1 MPGRTDS
8 STATDSPD
16 AQPPGSD
23 PRTAPAA
30 CSTGTAPAAST
41 ARLPVDRARS
51 GLARLLPDRTPYRR
65 QLRRIGAGRVLEI
78 GCGQGDTLAGCAPGS
93 VGVDHDPQSVE
104 RCRTR
109 GLTAYTADAF
119 LAGPH
124 ARPGAF
130 DALLT
135 AHVLE
140 HLDDEQVE
148 ELLRAYVRYVRPG
161 GGVLLITPQ
170 EAGHRAAGPAPV
182 RFTDFHLLRAFAE
195 SAGLAVRR
203 TYSHP
208 LPRPAGMLLRSN
220 AFVLV
225 AQVPGEGVGRFT
237 DSVPR

>member
-8 STATDSPD
+8 SAATDSLD
-16 AQPPGSD
+16 TGPPGGAT
-23 PRTAPAA
+23 RPARPVRPA
-30 CSTGTAPAAST
+30 GTAPSAST
-41 ARLPVDRARS
+41 ARLPADPEPGGPARPRSARS
-51 GLARLLPDRTPYRR
+51 PFRT
-65 QLRRIGAGRVLEI
+65 QLRRIGGGRVLEI
-78 GCGQGDTLAGCAPGS
+78 GCGDGATLARCAPGS
-93 VGVDHDPQSVE
+93 VGVDHDPRSVE
-104 RCRTR
+104 RCRAR

-119 LAGPH
+119 LASPH

-148 ELLRAYVRYVRPG
+148 SLLRAYVGYVRPG
-161 GGVLLITPQ
+161 GGVLLITAQ
-170 EAGHRAAGPAPV
+170 EAGHRAGPAPV
-182 RFTDFHLLRAFAE
+182 RFTDFALLRAFAA

-220 AFVLV
+220 VFVLV
-225 AQVPGEGVGRFT
+225 GQVPR
-237 DSVPR
+237 

>member
-8 STATDSPD
+8 SATTDNPD
-16 AQPPGSD
+16 AQPPGSNSPA
-23 PRTAPAA
+23 PRATPA
-30 CSTGTAPAAST
+30 TGTAPTAST

-51 GLARLLPDRTPYRR
+51 GPARLLPARNPFRR
-65 QLRRIGAGRVLEI
+65 QLRRIGTGRVLEI
-78 GCGQGDTLAGCAPGS
+78 GCGDGDTLAGCAPGS

-109 GLTAYTADAF
+109 GLTAYTADTF

-130 DALLT
+130 DALLS

-148 ELLRAYVRYVRPG
+148 GLLRAYLRYVRPG

-170 EAGHRAAGPAPV
+170 EAGHRAGPAPV
-182 RFTDFHLLRAFAE
+182 RFTDFTLLRAFAE

-208 LPRPAGMLLRSN
+208 LPRLAGMLLRTN
-220 AFVLV
+220 VFVLV
-225 AQVPGEGVGRFT
+225 AQVPR
-237 DSVPR
+237 

>member
-8 STATDSPD
+8 SAATDSSD

-23 PRTAPAA
+23 PRTARPAGPA
-30 CSTGTAPAAST
+30 GTAPAAST
-41 ARLPVDRARS
+41 ARLPADRPR
-51 GLARLLPDRTPYRR
+51 GPLAQLLPGRCRYRR
-65 QLRRIGAGRVLEI
+65 QLRRIGTGRVLEI
-78 GCGQGDTLAGCAPGS
+78 GCGTGDTLAGCTPGS
-93 VGVDHDPQSVE
+93 VGIDHDPQSVE
-104 RCRTR
+104 HCRTR

-148 ELLRAYVRYVRPG
+148 DLLRAYVPYVRPG

-170 EAGHRAAGPAPV
+170 EAGHRATRPTPV
-182 RFTDFHLLRAFAE
+182 RFTDFTLLRAFAE

-220 AFVLV
+220 AFVLL
-225 AQVPGEGVGRFT
+225 AQVPR
-237 DSVPR
+237 